1 MYRSLFYTPFAFF
14 VAAIFCESRQ
24 SPVNCSMRRIIDIE
38 SKVAFHSAIALT
50 YTIWDSLWYGYMW
63 WQIYRSLQNDAGL
76 IVLYLAAC
84 YSLHTYIES
93 IMRAWYNCAEK
104 NFIAFLFI
112 GLWYNV
118 ATTLM
123 HTNFVYGT
131 YMAWFGVLN
140 ATLHSYKIL
149 CQHAEMKII

>member
-14 VAAIFCESRQ
+14 LAAIFCESRQ
-24 SPVNCSMRRIIDIE
+24 NPQANCSMRRIIDIE
-38 SKVAFHSAIALT
+38 SKVAFHSTFALT
-50 YTIWDSLWYGYMW
+50 YTVWDSLWYFYIW

-84 YSLHTYIES
+84 YSLHTYIEN
-93 IMRAWYNCAEK
+93 IMRSWYICTET
-104 NFIAFLFI
+104 NFVTFLFI

-123 HTNFVYGT
+123 YTNFVYGT
-131 YMAWFGVLN
+131 YMAWLGVLN
-140 ATLHSYKIL
+140 AALHSYKFL
-149 CQHAEMKII
+149 RQHSEMKI